1 LFVSLGLETITL
13 GTERGVATGF
23 HIADGNNQVPRSKIA
38 NMSSSAAV
46 GGHSN
51 ANTTVVPGKRGAA
64 TMEVP
69 SSDDMNQL
77 PKAKKLNAPAGGP
90 SNANTTV
97 VPGKRGAATMEVPS
111 SDDMNQLPKAKKRNA
126 LAGGHS
132 NANTTVVPGKRGAAT
147 MEVPSSDDMNQLP
160 KAKKPK

>member
-1 LFVSLGLETITL
+1 MFVSLGLETITL

-46 GGHSN
+46 GGTSN

-69 SSDDMNQL
+69 SEDDARKRINSFL
-77 PKAKKLNAPAGGP
+77 LRSGLTKLEMAEAIGYSPSTLVQFLNGPAYSSSMPRRRSRTAQFPNRVAPSRDAFK
-90 SNANTTV
+90 V
-97 VPGKRGAATMEVPS
+97 VVITNRP
-111 SDDMNQLPKAKKRNA
+111 L
-126 LAGGHS
+126 
-132 NANTTVVPGKRGAAT
+132 
-147 MEVPSSDDMNQLP
+147 
-160 KAKKPK
+160 